1 MDIQQFISSGII
13 EAYVLGMASEEEVR
27 ELETLSALHPEV
39 AAALAEVQ
47 QSMGDYALLHAVQP
61 PPGLKEQIWS
71 ALEKEV
77 LETLAGATHNRSEHV
92 RELMQPEVQVIKR
105 SYGLLAATVALLIG
119 SVILNFIFWNKSER
133 TEKELAS
140 VQTKQQEIIASNLEF
155 KQQLSQSQKNMQL
168 VMDPAM
174 KPVALAGV
182 GSHISSQAMVFWDT
196 RSKEV
201 YLALKNMPPPPAGK
215 QYQLWAIVNGKPVD
229 AGVFAWNQ
237 NAAMQKMKVIPSAEM
252 FAVTLEREG
261 GSAAP
266 TMEEMYVAG
275 KV

>member
-61 PPGLKEQIWS
+61 PAGLKEEIWS
-71 ALEKEV
+71 ALEKEA
-77 LETLAGATHNRSEHV
+77 LEAPAGDPYNR
-92 RELMQPEVQVIKR
+92 PENVHEFIRPEAQITKR
-105 SYGLLAATVALLIG
+105 SYGPLAATIALLIG
-119 SVILNFIFWNKSER
+119 SVILNLIFWNKSER

-140 VQTKQQEIIASNLEF
+140 VQTKQRDIVASNLEF
-155 KQQLSQSQKNMQL
+155 KEQLLQSQKNMHMM
-168 VMDPAM
+168 MDPAM

-182 GSHISSQAMVFWDT
+182 GTHISSQAMVLWDT

-229 AGVFAWNQ
+229 AGLFAWNQ

-252 FAVTLEREG
+252 FAITLEKEG
-261 GSAAP
+261 GSEAP

>member
-1 MDIQQFISSGII
+1 VDIQQFISSGII

-27 ELETLSALHPEV
+27 ELETLSALHPEI

-71 ALEKEV
+71 ALEKET
-77 LETLAGATHNRSEHV
+77 LEIPDDATHNRPEHV
-92 RELMQPEVQVIKR
+92 REFIRPETQITKR
-105 SYGLLAATVALLIG
+105 SYGPLAATVALLIG
-119 SVILNFIFWNKSER
+119 SVLLNFIFWNKSER

-140 VQTKQQEIIASNLEF
+140 VQTKQQEIIASNQEF
-155 KQQLSQSQKNMQL
+155 KQQLLQSQKNMHL

-182 GSHISSQAMVFWDT
+182 GIHISSQAMVFWDT

-229 AGVFAWNQ
+229 AGVFALRQ

-252 FAVTLEREG
+252 FAITLEKEG
-261 GSAAP
+261 GSEVP